1 MNLTELKFLLKKYQ
15 LTPNKIRGQNFL
27 ISDSVLDKII
37 EAADLKPG
45 DQVLEI
51 GAGLG
56 ALTSR
61 LADSGAHVVSLEID
75 QNFKPAL
82 VSLQKAYSNLEIIWQ
97 DILSVKEGDLKNWFK
112 NKNYKIIANIPYYLT
127 GKFLQKFLTG
137 KYKPTSMALMIQKE
151 VAERI
156 LALDQKQSLI
166 SLSINF
172 YAKARLIQ
180 KVSNADFYPV
190 PKVDSAIM
198 QIDNIKDWSY
208 KASEKKVWALV
219 QAGFSHKR
227 KKLVNNLSSSLKID
241 KKNLI
246 LALEKF
252 QIDQNIRAEKLSVD
266 NWLDLALF
274 LDDFVV

>member
-1 MNLTELKFLLKKYQ
+1 MNLDELKFLLKKYQ

-37 EAADLKPG
+37 ESSDLKP
-45 DQVLEI
+45 DNQVLEI

-61 LADSGAHVVSLEID
+61 LVGTGARVVSLEID

-82 VSLQKAYSNLEIIWQ
+82 VSLQKVYNNLEIIWQ
-97 DILSVKEGDLKNWFK
+97 DVLSVTEKDLKIWFK
-112 NKNYKIIANIPYYLT
+112 NKKYKIIANIPYYLT

-137 KYKPTSMALMIQKE
+137 EYKPTSMTLMVQKE

-180 KVSNADFYPV
+180 KVSSADFYPA
-190 PKVDSAIM
+190 PKVDSAVI

-208 KASEKKVWALV
+208 KVPEKKVWALV

-227 KKLVNNLSSSLKID
+227 KKLINNLSSSLKID

-246 LALEKF
+246 SALEKF
-252 QIDQNIRAEKLSVD
+252 KIDQNIRAEKLSVD

-274 LDDFVV
+274 LDDFVL